1 MRALRLTFKTGRP
14 QCGGLFGEST
24 GYSQLDLGQAV
35 DGLNTILG
43 EHRILAQIAECD
55 ECNEQLSGSKAAYR
69 HGISVED
76 WSAVKG
82 QKPGTELKSVITT
95 WTVLQKMNLITS
107 DCGATRS
114 LCINWP

>member
-55 ECNEQLSGSKAAYR
+55 ECNKQLSGSKAAYR

-82 QKPGTELKSVITT
+82 QKPGTELKVGPHNMDCPPTR
-95 WTVLQKMNLITS
+95 WTYSPRTAVQR
-107 DCGATRS
+107 A
-114 LCINWP
+114 P